1 MFILFLSNIFFLVF
15 FLSNFYFQGRWE
27 FQDRRK
33 MNSQAQ
39 VENEINLPR
48 KKTIIDA
55 T

>member
-1 MFILFLSNIFFLVF
+1 VNISIF
-15 FLSNFYFQGRWE
+15 SNFHFQGRWE
-27 FQDRRK
+27 FQDRTK

>member
-1 MFILFLSNIFFLVF
+1 VHFEFCKLDLKDHFH
-15 FLSNFYFQGRWE
+15 FQGRWE
-27 FQDRRK
+27 FQDRTK